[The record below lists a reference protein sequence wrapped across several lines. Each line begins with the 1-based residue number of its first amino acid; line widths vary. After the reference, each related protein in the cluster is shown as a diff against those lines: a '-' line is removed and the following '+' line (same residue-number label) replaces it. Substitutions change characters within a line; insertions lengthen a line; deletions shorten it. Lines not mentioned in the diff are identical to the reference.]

1 MTADG
6 VRLSAWHVP
15 SANGAAVVL
24 RHGATSTRSNTL
36 DEMVVLARHGYGVLA
51 TDARGHGRSGGMAMD
66 WGWLGD
72 LDTAA
77 AVTYLS
83 RRPRRRRAPH
93 RCRGSLVGRR
103 GSPRR
108 SGADP
113 RIRAVIAEGISG
125 RGTVADDD
133 LNLPNDPRRWMN
145 VAQTWIHC
153 FLQMAQAPRGSF
165 RSSRT

>member
-83 RRPRRRRAPH
+83 RRPDVDAHRIAVPGLSLGGEEALGAAAPTRASA
-93 RCRGSLVGRR
+93 RSSLRGS
-103 GSPRR
+103 
-108 SGADP
+108 AD
-113 RIRAVIAEGISG
+113 AEQWP
-125 RGTVADDD
+125 T
-133 LNLPNDPRRWMN
+133 
-145 VAQTWIHC
+145 T
-153 FLQMAQAPRGSF
+153 
-165 RSSRT
+165 T